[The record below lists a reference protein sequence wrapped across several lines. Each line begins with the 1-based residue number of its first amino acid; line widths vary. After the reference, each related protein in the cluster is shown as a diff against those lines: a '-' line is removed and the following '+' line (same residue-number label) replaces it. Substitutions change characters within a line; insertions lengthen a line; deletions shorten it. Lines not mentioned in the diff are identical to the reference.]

1 MFWIFFFISSY
12 FLSPFFSK
20 FSPISFSLIVSLSL
34 IFTHT
39 VFYSL
44 TLSVSPRM
52 TFVAKTIYQTFFFK
66 HFIKYVWEIRL
77 IKDLYFTFEN
87 DDSFEHKIIENKSW
101 ESKRFRSH
109 NVVGIPQSKR
119 TAKSS
124 NLKWSCFSHT
134 LLPRV
139 AISVFVYVYSNL
151 GANLLNLYSFWD
163 NHLCNFT

>member
-1 MFWIFFFISSY
+1 MSTNSLRLQADSTRNLPLKGEISYHWATRPLVHLPPLYSEEIKKNIQNINFYILNIFLISSY

-66 HFIKYVWEIRL
+66 HFIKYV
-77 IKDLYFTFEN
+77 
-87 DDSFEHKIIENKSW
+87 
-101 ESKRFRSH
+101 
-109 NVVGIPQSKR
+109 
-119 TAKSS
+119 
-124 NLKWSCFSHT
+124 
-134 LLPRV
+134 
-139 AISVFVYVYSNL
+139 
-151 GANLLNLYSFWD
+151 
-163 NHLCNFT
+163 